1 MSFGFHR
8 SRIAALSLLVAI
20 AACGDC
26 KSSSERDDS
35 APSPVSHARTVAEL
49 DVPIHALVGS
59 RDGLFGV
66 GRHDGVIFSVTLS
79 GDAGGSVRKLSVSE
93 REPFAIVARAGN
105 PVWASREGVFTCEP
119 DGRERRALFESGAIV
134 ALTASPHGVVF
145 SDGKAIWR
153 IEWPQAAKPIRLADG
168 VDAEEVVA
176 TDETVVWIE
185 RSPGSV
191 SALDLKSGARRQLA
205 PAGRKGHD
213 LSLSNDGHS
222 VLWHEGEA
230 DLLPGRDPRAFLADT
245 LTGAIRELPGAYES
259 SKDYLLRGACV
270 FGPATCKPVALVD
283 WTRLDTG
290 EGEAPIADDAGSFY
304 WVTPAPVPCGSYPNR
319 WRILSAPKTLCCH

>member
-1 MSFGFHR
+1 MLSSFPP
-8 SRIAALSLLVAI
+8 SRLPVLSLLFAV
-20 AACGDC
+20 AACDDC
-26 KSSSERDDS
+26 QSSSARVDS
-35 APSPVSHARTVAEL
+35 ASSPPTHARTVAEL
-49 DVPIHALVGS
+49 DVPIHALVAS
-59 RDGLFGV
+59 RDALFGV
-66 GRHDGVIFSVTLS
+66 GRHDGVIFSVALS
-79 GDAGGSVRKLSVSE
+79 GDAGGSVRRLSVSE
-93 REPFAIVARAGN
+93 REPFAIVARAGS
-105 PVWASREGVFTCEP
+105 PVWASREGVFTCDP
-119 DGRERRALFESGAIV
+119 DGRERRALYESDAIV
-134 ALTASPHGVVF
+134 ALTASPHGIVF

-153 IEWPQAAKPIRLADG
+153 IEWPQAAKPIRLADE
-168 VDAEEVVA
+168 AFANEVVA

-230 DLLPGRDPRAFLADT
+230 DLLPGRDPRAFSADT
-245 LTGAIRELPGAYES
+245 LTGAIRELPGAYDS
-259 SKDYLLRGACV
+259 SKTYVLRGACI

-290 EGEAPIADDAGSFY
+290 EGEPPIADDAGTFY
-304 WVTPAPVPCGSYPNR
+304 WVAPTPVPVGSYPNR
-319 WRILSAPKTLCCH
+319 SRILSASKALCCH